1 MNSAAR
7 GPATGTNL
15 RVTGLI
21 PALRLNRSAKLRDRT
36 MGDTEVR
43 KQTKEQNWVQTDAWV
58 VGQMAI

>member
-15 RVTGLI
+15 GVTGLI

-43 KQTKEQNWVQTDAWV
+43 KQTKEQNWVQTDDWV